1 MEIHT
6 RNLIFRGFLKNL
18 FFLLTVTLF
27 VAPVPAQ
34 RRSTPKRSAAESSPQ
49 QPVSF
54 DTLLS
59 ADSYKIYGEVRNV
72 GQLIRS
78 DGAKDLLDPVMKLTG
93 PPKEF
98 RSLVKWLNARADSLL
113 ASRLLVAAWPSR
125 PRLPQILVA
134 LEFPSAEDA
143 QKFEP
148 QLKDFLPKLLPAP
161 TLESL
166 PSANQGRGQESKGTQ
181 KPSPLP
187 YVLKQSGSLV
197 FITSAPFAF
206 NDLKPRGSKVLAED
220 QNFRVA
226 HDRFNSESLFLYVDF
241 AAINREETEQQRRGE
256 EEYKRIQAQT
266 TQKAKAEA
274 AAKTSAEEM
283 PAPETISPSATPPN
297 ADPPPDSPQLV
308 AQPGEAKP
316 EQPNLLDSAFFSLSG
331 VFFGGRPKWPEG
343 IGVSLVFDGDSYVV
357 RVLLLNSTDERGS
370 PIPFFPQLA
379 PGPALV
385 PESPSVLPADTELFI
400 AASVDFQQVY
410 EGMLD
415 SLKAQFEEM
424 KEYRPQHLVEP
435 VSPFEEYEKRLSIK
449 VKEDLLPLLGNEV
462 AFSVPMKVFNVGPPS
477 PEPSRAKSAAAD
489 EKEKPVETQS
499 PVPILAVSVKD
510 REAVKALIPRIL
522 DSLGLKAASMLA
534 ITERREDT
542 ELVSY
547 AKIVSYA
554 FIGNFLV
561 GSTDPKAVRHV
572 VDSYLNHE
580 TLASS
585 THFRNYTRW
594 QPRQVLGQVYVS
606 PALMDSYN
614 LFARSGS
621 VQISDQLRDFLML
634 LSPVPQ
640 AVTYAIY
647 NEGVGPLH
655 ELHIPKHLV
664 MLVAAGMSADP
675 GESHMYRNEA
685 IVQDVMRTLASAES
699 TYQSTEGAGRF
710 GTMEELTR
718 AGFISKDL
726 GHNSGYTLDL
736 IVSNSRFEISA
747 VPKEYGKTG
756 KRSFFLD
763 ESSVLRAAD
772 HGGGAATIAD
782 KPAQ

>member
-1 MEIHT
+1 MQT
-6 RNLIFRGFLKNL
+6 QRNVIFQGSLLLLMVAVFL
-18 FFLLTVTLF
+18 
-27 VAPVPAQ
+27 APVYAQ
-34 RRSTPKRSAAESSPQ
+34 RRTTKRPAAQSEQQ

-59 ADSYKIYGEVRNV
+59 VDSYKIYGEVRGV

-78 DGAKDLLDPVMKLTG
+78 EGAKDLLDPVMKLAA

-98 RSLVKWLNARADSLL
+98 RSLVKWLNARADPLT
-113 ASRLLVAAWPSR
+113 ASRLLFAAWPSR
-125 PRLPQILVA
+125 PKLPQVLVA
-134 LEFPSAEDA
+134 LEFPSPEEA

-148 QLKDFLPKLLPAP
+148 QLKEFLPKLLPAP
-161 TLESL
+161 TPESS
-166 PSANQGRGQESKGTQ
+166 PSANQGRGEESKRTQ
-181 KPSPLP
+181 KPSPPP

-226 HDRFNSESLFLYVDF
+226 HSRFNSESLFLYVDF
-241 AAINREETEQQRRGE
+241 AAINKEETEQRRKGE
-256 EEYKRIQAQT
+256 EEYKRIQAEA
-266 TQKAKAEA
+266 TQQAKSEA
-274 AAKTSAEEM
+274 AANTSAAEM
-283 PAPETISPSATPPN
+283 PAPQIILPSATPPN

-308 AQPGEAKP
+308 AQLGEAKP

-357 RVLLLNSTDERGS
+357 RVLLLNSTDERSS

-400 AASVDFQQVY
+400 AASLDFQQVY

-415 SLKAQFEEM
+415 SAKAQFEEM
-424 KEYRPQHLVEP
+424 KKYRPQSVNLEP
-435 VSPFEEYEKRLSIK
+435 ESPFEAYEKRLGIK
-449 VKEDLLPLLGNEV
+449 VKEDLLHLLGNEV
-462 AFSVPMKVFNVGPPS
+462 AFTVPMKAFNVGPFS
-477 PEPSRAKSAAAD
+477 PEPSPAKSAAPD
-489 EKEKPVETQS
+489 EKEKPVETQGPS
-499 PVPILAVSVKD
+499 PIFAVSVKD

-534 ITERREDT
+534 TTEKREDT
-542 ELVSY
+542 ELISY
-547 AKIVSYA
+547 ANIVSYA

-561 GSTDPKAVRHV
+561 GSTDVKAVRHV

-621 VQISDQLRDFLML
+621 AQISDQLRDFLVL

-640 AVTYAIY
+640 AVTYAIS

-655 ELHIPKHLV
+655 ELHIPKNLV
-664 MLVAAGMSADP
+664 MLMVAGMSAEP
-675 GESHMYRNEA
+675 GESHIYRNEA
-685 IVQDVMRTLASAES
+685 VVQRVMRTLASAEA
-699 TYQSTEGAGRF
+699 TYHSTEGAGRF
-710 GTMEELTR
+710 GTLDELTQ
-718 AGFISKDL
+718 AGMVSKDL
-726 GHNSGYTLDL
+726 LQNSGYKIEL

-747 VPKEYGKTG
+747 VPTEYGKTG